1 MRLPIIARTPLPSLA
16 PSHALGPDA
25 PHAGPLLPPSLLL
38 ADGPSPSF
46 SITDTLA
53 DLAVYAL
60 LAGTAVLTLYSLYV
74 TLSES
79 NKKAGGWE
87 GDLSEAEA
95 EARRVG
101 ERFDAESKL
110 QKGMIYDPVTEQWAY
125 KEESGAPASTPRVGG
140 GTAGGTATINRY
152 VHGRS

>member
-1 MRLPIIARTPLPSLA
+1 M
-16 PSHALGPDA
+16 
-25 PHAGPLLPPSLLL
+25 
-38 ADGPSPSF
+38 
-46 SITDTLA
+46 
-53 DLAVYAL
+53 
-60 LAGTAVLTLYSLYV
+60 

-101 ERFDAESKL
+101 ERDAESKL

-125 KEESGAPASTPRVGG
+125 KEESGDPASTPR
-140 GTAGGTATINRY
+140 AT
-152 VHGRS
+152 